1 MLNKFFTV
9 ISLSLLVCAAVF
21 AQQTTPPSA
30 PSAPRA
36 PRAGAMIFAQDDDG
50 GYLGVQAV
58 AVTNENL
65 SRFGLKEARG
75 VGLEKVVENSPAA
88 AAGLQ
93 NGDVVL
99 RFDGEEVKS
108 VTKLTRMIG
117 ETSPDQ
123 KARLTI
129 LRGGEEREITVTIGK
144 RPPFTFERMMPMG
157 SFPAL
162 PTPPSGEFKLS
173 DEFFKNM
180 PPGEFPGNGAFVW
193 NFASGRKIGVVAE
206 SLTKQLG
213 EHFGVADGR
222 GLLLMEVRENS
233 PAAKAGLKAGDIIT
247 EVDGTVVSDSM
258 ELIRAVNVKKEGEVE
273 ITFVR
278 DRNRQKVRVTPEQSK
293 DDERPMIYETKPGT
307 NGEKSTFIVPRSPAA
322 PGAVQQTVPIPPATP
337 MTAIRAFPR
346 VI

>member
-1 MLNKFFTV
+1 MQKFSTLF
-9 ISLSLLVCAAVF
+9 LLIAAMAAAVF
-21 AQQTTPPSA
+21 AQQPTA
-30 PSAPRA
+30 PSAPGT
-36 PRAGAMIFAQDDDG
+36 PRAGAMIFTHDDG

-58 AVTNENL
+58 GITNENL
-65 SRFGLKEARG
+65 SQFGLREARG
-75 VGLEKVVENSPAA
+75 VGIEKVLENSPAA

-108 VTKLTRMIG
+108 VMKLTRMIG
-117 ETSPDQ
+117 ETAPDQ

-144 RPPFTFERMMPMG
+144 RPSFTFERMTPMG
-157 SFPAL
+157 SFPSF

-180 PPGEFPGNGAFVW
+180 PPTGEFPGNGSFVW
-193 NFASGRKIGVVAE
+193 NFAGGRKIGVVAE

-213 EHFGVADGR
+213 EHFGVTDGK

-233 PAAKAGLKAGDIIT
+233 PAGKAGLKAGDIIT
-247 EVDGTVVSDSM
+247 EVDGAAVSDSM
-258 ELIRAVNVKKEGEVE
+258 ELVRAVNAKKEGDVE
-273 ITFVR
+273 ITFIR
-278 DRNRQKVRVTPEQSK
+278 DKNRQKVRVTPEQAK
-293 DDERPMIYETKPGT
+293 DDERPMMFETKPGT
-307 NGEKSTFIVPRSPAA
+307 SGEKSTFIVPRAPAA
-322 PGAVQQTVPIPPATP
+322 PGAVQQTVPTPPAAP
-337 MTAIRAFPR
+337 IPAIRAFPR